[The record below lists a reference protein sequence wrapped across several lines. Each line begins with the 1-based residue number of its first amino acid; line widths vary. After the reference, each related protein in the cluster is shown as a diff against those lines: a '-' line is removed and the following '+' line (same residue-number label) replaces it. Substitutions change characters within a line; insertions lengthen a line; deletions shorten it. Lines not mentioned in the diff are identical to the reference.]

1 MRLHIGFTFRSFQ
14 HFSECFFHAFVFVE
28 QNNRHRVSHGSFLV
42 DKTSVLRF
50 WDTRQARSVYDVGAV
65 FLDEVGAVRTRDSS
79 SHVENDIALLDDFV
93 FLIQLVPIQQ
103 TVRYRCSKGT
113 MRFTD
118 RSLRQFQHLLVAE
131 TLFPEGFAHDLE
143 LPHRVAGFCVVF
155 RHVMVCH
162 RQVEFVAFEAEVLF
176 HLFREVIVELHF
188 AALGKSIQFGHIW
201 HDIAGLVF
209 VSAEIVFVHPQLVQ
223 MWQER
228 TIQYLLLDV
237 GFVQVSDRQFLFL
250 HIRRDSRC
258 QTSSLAADGRF
269 LQ

>member
-1 MRLHIGFTFRSFQ
+1 M
-14 HFSECFFHAFVFVE
+14 
-28 QNNRHRVSHGSFLV
+28 
-42 DKTSVLRF
+42 
-50 WDTRQARSVYDVGAV
+50 
-65 FLDEVGAVRTRDSS
+65 
-79 SHVENDIALLDDFV
+79 DDFV

-113 MRFTD
+113 MCFTD

-143 LPHRVAGFCVVF
+143 LPHRVASFCVVF

-176 HLFREVIVELHF
+176 HLFREAIVELHF
-188 AALGKSIQFGHIW
+188 AALGKPIQFGHIR

-209 VSAEIVFVHPQLVQ
+209 VSAEIVFVHSQLVQ
-223 MWQER
+223 MRQEC
-228 TIQYLLLDV
+228 TVQYLLLDV